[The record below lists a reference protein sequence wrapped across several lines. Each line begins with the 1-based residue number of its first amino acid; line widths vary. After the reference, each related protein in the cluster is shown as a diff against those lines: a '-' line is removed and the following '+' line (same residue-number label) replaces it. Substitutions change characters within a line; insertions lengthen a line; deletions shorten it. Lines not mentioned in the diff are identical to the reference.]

1 MKLKSKRSKAFLII
15 ASIFVCFLVVVDA
28 KPNSAYPLQGGVVWY
43 AEVFGWGGPTT
54 EGVTVLG
61 HEDAFKVNC

>member
-1 MKLKSKRSKAFLII
+1 M
-15 ASIFVCFLVVVDA
+15 VVDA